1 METGNIRNANLLS
14 LMACYKRVVAIP
26 LLDSLI
32 SQLKDMFTCDNKD
45 GICVLLTLISSV
57 LSLGNQQSAPEERF
71 SLWLEEIP
79 APKSLL
85 GELERWRRLWSRD
98 KSVAT
103 DSSVPSNFVES
114 LTACVLIHFRIFT
127 TYYLLVVLCLLQVLK
142 LREHSHY

>member
-79 APKSLL
+79 TPKSLL

-114 LTACVLIHFRIFT
+114 LTACVLIHFQIFT

>member
-1 METGNIRNANLLS
+1 MQRNRSNTPSLS
-14 LMACYKRVVAIP
+14 PQEHYKRVVAIP

-32 SQLKDMFTCDNKD
+32 SQLKDRFTCDNKD
-45 GICVLLTLISSV
+45 GICALLTLIPSV
-57 LSLGNQQSAPEERF
+57 LLSLGNQQSASEERF

-79 APKSLL
+79 TPKSLL

-114 LTACVLIHFRIFT
+114 LTACVLIHFQIFT